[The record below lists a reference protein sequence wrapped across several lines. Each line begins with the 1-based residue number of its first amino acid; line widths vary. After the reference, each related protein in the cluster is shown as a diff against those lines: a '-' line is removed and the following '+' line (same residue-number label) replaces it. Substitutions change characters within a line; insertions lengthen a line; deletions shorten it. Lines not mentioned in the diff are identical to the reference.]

1 MKTRPDLMDHCP
13 SNTMAIYQVDA
24 LGSFFVVT
32 EKKGMGLEN
41 EVGYIVNQAPQSSE
55 DSEMENVP
63 HELTRIGMMGLD
75 PTPLDSLAEARGF
88 VKGIEFEAK
97 MEGKNGNNSG
107 K

>member
-13 SNTMAIYQVDA
+13 SNTMAIWQVDA

-32 EKKGMGLEN
+32 EKKGMGVEN
-41 EVGYIVNQAPQSSE
+41 EFGYIINQSPQSSA
-55 DSEMENVP
+55 DSEVENVP
-63 HELTRIGMMGLD
+63 HELSPIGTMGLD
-75 PTPLDSLAEARGF
+75 PNPFNSLGEARGF